1 MVSYPLK
8 HHYFLSV
15 CKITNSFC
23 TFARETIFYFLLQ
36 GRPLCPPAI
45 AFNMNTSDKEIL
57 HLAVPSIVSNI
68 TVPLLGLVDLAIA
81 GHLGSAR
88 YIAAISVGSMIF
100 NIIYWLMGFL
110 RMGTSGMTGQA
121 YGARDT
127 KGIHMLLRRS
137 LTMSLLIAAAFLLF
151 QWPLREA
158 ALSIIHPSQ
167 VVWPLAATYFNIVI
181 WGAPAMLSL
190 YSLNGWYI
198 GMQDTR
204 VPMFVAIFQNIVN
217 IIASLLFVFVF
228 DMKVVGIAL
237 GTLVAQWS
245 GVLLSVVLLRAKLR
259 RMKASPISNSPII
272 DSSTTGFLAADNGK
286 RYSWGTFFRT
296 DRDIFLRTLCLVAV
310 NLAFTSAGARQGDL
324 MLAVNTLLMTFYTIF
339 SYVMDGFAFAG
350 EALGGK
356 YYGARDYSGLH
367 NIIRRLLIRW
377 GLSLAIAF
385 TAVYILGGGLLL
397 RLLTNDAQVVAA
409 AHTFAFW
416 TWLIP
421 LSGFAAF
428 VYDGI
433 FIGLTATRGMLVSS
447 FTASLD
453 FLYCSCCGGVQ
464 SDVPYPPVARQSP
477 PLACLHCLSGDAGRD
492 AILYSALRW
501 RFAKEERIKNRE
513 NIRAV
518 RLKINVLVE

>member
-1 MVSYPLK
+1 M
-8 HHYFLSV
+8 
-15 CKITNSFC
+15 T
-23 TFARETIFYFLLQ
+23 R
-36 GRPLCPPAI
+36 
-45 AFNMNTSDKEIL
+45 SDKEIL
-57 HLAVPSIVSNI
+57 HLAIPSIVSNI

-100 NIIYWLMGFL
+100 NVIYWLMGFL

-121 YGARDT
+121 YGAKDT
-127 KGIHMLLRRS
+127 TGIRMLLRRS
-137 LTMSLLIAAAFLLF
+137 LTMSLLIAAAFLVL

-158 ALSIIHPSQ
+158 ALNIIHPSQ
-167 VVWPLAATYFNIVI
+167 AVRPLAAAYFNIVI

-204 VPMFVAIFQNIVN
+204 VPMFVAIFQNVVN
-217 IIASLLFVFVF
+217 IVASLLFVFVF
-228 DMKVVGIAL
+228 GMKVEGIAL

-259 RMKASPISNSPII
+259 KMNA
-272 DSSTTGFLAADNGK
+272 LAAVETTASAGITSPEASVEDGSK
-286 RYSWGTFFRT
+286 RYSWATFFRT

-324 MLAVNTLLMTFYTIF
+324 MLAVNTLLMTFYTLF

-356 YYGARDYSGLH
+356 YFGARDYAGLDRV
-367 NIIRRLLIRW
+367 IRRLLIRW
-377 GLSLAIAF
+377 GLSLAILF
-385 TAVYILGGGLLL
+385 TAAYVLGGGFLL

-409 AHTFAFW
+409 ARPYAYW

-421 LSGFAAF
+421 LAGFAAF

-447 FTASLD
+447 FTASVV
-453 FLYCSCCGGVQ
+453 FFGFIGV
-464 SDVPYPPVARQSP
+464 
-477 PLACLHCLSGDAGRD
+477 
-492 AILYSALRW
+492 AILSPFFHTHPQLVNHVLWLAFIAYLTMRGLMQYFLLRA
-501 RFAKEERIKNRE
+501 AKESHKLR
-513 NIRAV
+513 
-518 RLKINVLVE
+518 

>member
-1 MVSYPLK
+1 M
-8 HHYFLSV
+8 
-15 CKITNSFC
+15 T
-23 TFARETIFYFLLQ
+23 Q
-36 GRPLCPPAI
+36 
-45 AFNMNTSDKEIL
+45 SDKEIL
-57 HLAVPSIVSNI
+57 HLAIPSIVSNI

-100 NIIYWLMGFL
+100 NVIYWLMGFL

-127 KGIHMLLRRS
+127 RGIHMLLRRS
-137 LTMSLLIAAAFLLF
+137 LTMSLLIAAAFLVL
-151 QWPLREA
+151 QVPLREA
-158 ALSIIHPSQ
+158 ALDLIHPSQ
-167 VVWPLAATYFNIVI
+167 AVWPLAAAYFNIVI

-204 VPMFVAIFQNIVN
+204 VPMFVAIFQNVVN
-217 IIASLLFVFVF
+217 IVASLLFVFAF
-228 DMKVVGIAL
+228 GMKVEGIAL

-245 GVLLSVVLLRAKLR
+245 GVLLSVVLLRAKLSK
-259 RMKASPISNSPII
+259 MKMMA
-272 DSSTTGFLAADNGK
+272 TAAGSK
-286 RYSWGTFFRT
+286 RYSWATFFRT

-324 MLAVNTLLMTFYTIF
+324 MLAVNTLLMTFYTLF

-356 YYGARDYSGLH
+356 YFGARDYAGLDRV
-367 NIIRRLLIRW
+367 IRRLLIRW
-377 GLSLAIAF
+377 GLSLAILF
-385 TAVYILGGGLLL
+385 TAAYVLGGGFLL

-409 AHTFAFW
+409 ARPYAYW

-421 LSGFAAF
+421 LAGFAAF

-447 FTASLD
+447 FTASVV
-453 FLYCSCCGGVQ
+453 FFGFIGV
-464 SDVPYPPVARQSP
+464 
-477 PLACLHCLSGDAGRD
+477 
-492 AILYSALRW
+492 AILSPFFHTHPLLVNHVLWLAFIAYLAMRGVMQYFLLRSAKDSQKRCFSHSHADDAEKKLQELISLTKGLHLDADDLNGDK
-501 RFAKEERIKNRE
+501 AKGSYLED
-513 NIRAV
+513 
-518 RLKINVLVE
+518 

>member
-1 MVSYPLK
+1 
-8 HHYFLSV
+8 
-15 CKITNSFC
+15 
-23 TFARETIFYFLLQ
+23 
-36 GRPLCPPAI
+36 
-45 AFNMNTSDKEIL
+45 MNPSDKEIL

-137 LTMSLLIAAAFLLF
+137 LTMSLLIAAVFLLF

-158 ALSIIHPSQ
+158 ALGIIHPSQ

-217 IIASLLFVFVF
+217 IIASLFFVFMLH
-228 DMKVVGIAL
+228 MKVAGIAL

-259 RMKASPISNSPII
+259 KMKASAII
-272 DSSTTGFLAADNGK
+272 GPSATGSIVADNEK

-324 MLAVNTLLMTFYTIF
+324 MLAVNTLLMTFYTLF

-350 EALGGK
+350 EALDGK

-367 NIIRRLLIRW
+367 NVIHRLLIRW

-409 AHTFAFW
+409 AHTFAYW

-421 LSGFAAF
+421 LAGFAAF

-433 FIGLTATRGMLVSS
+433 FIGLTATRGMLFSS
-447 FTASLD
+447 FTASLAF
-453 FLYCSCCGGVQ
+453 FLVLAVAVFSPMAHTHPLLVNHILWLAYIIYLAMRGVMQ
-464 SDVPYPPVARQSP
+464 YFILRS
-477 PLACLHCLSGDAGRD
+477 AG
-492 AILYSALRW
+492 AS
-501 RFAKEERIKNRE
+501 
-513 NIRAV
+513 
-518 RLKINVLVE
+518 LKKGE

>member
-1 MVSYPLK
+1 
-8 HHYFLSV
+8 
-15 CKITNSFC
+15 
-23 TFARETIFYFLLQ
+23 
-36 GRPLCPPAI
+36 
-45 AFNMNTSDKEIL
+45 
-57 HLAVPSIVSNI
+57 
-68 TVPLLGLVDLAIA
+68 
-81 GHLGSAR
+81 
-88 YIAAISVGSMIF
+88 
-100 NIIYWLMGFL
+100 
-110 RMGTSGMTGQA
+110 
-121 YGARDT
+121 
-127 KGIHMLLRRS
+127 
-137 LTMSLLIAAAFLLF
+137 
-151 QWPLREA
+151 
-158 ALSIIHPSQ
+158 
-167 VVWPLAATYFNIVI
+167 
-181 WGAPAMLSL
+181 
-190 YSLNGWYI
+190 
-198 GMQDTR
+198 
-204 VPMFVAIFQNIVN
+204 VAIFQNIVN

-228 DMKVVGIAL
+228 DMKVAGIAL

-259 RMKASPISNSPII
+259 RMKASAII
-272 DSSTTGFLAADNGK
+272 GPSATGSLVADNEK

-377 GLSLAIAF
+377 GLSLALVF
-385 TAVYILGGGLLL
+385 TIVYALGGSLLL

-409 AHTFAFW
+409 ARTFAFW

-447 FTASLD
+447 FTASMAFFIVLAVAV
-453 FLYCSCCGGVQ
+453 FSPMAHTHPLLVNHILWLAYIIYLAMRGVMQ
-464 SDVPYPPVARQSP
+464 YF
-477 PLACLHCLSGDAGRD
+477 
-492 AILYSALRW
+492 ILRSASRC
-501 RFAKEERIKNRE
+501 
-513 NIRAV
+513 
-518 RLKINVLVE
+518 